1 MAALEAGMNPYFR
14 GAQFVIRLTAG
25 GLIMWSV
32 IEIGL
37 FVFARILHRTNAGGF
52 WSWCVMVVPL
62 LTGFVLLVK
71 SRSLA
76 RKLTEDF
83 DD

>member
-1 MAALEAGMNPYFR
+1 MNPYAR

-32 IEIGL
+32 IEIG
-37 FVFARILHRTNAGGF
+37 FYAFATILHRKYSGGF
-52 WSWCVMVVPL
+52 WSWFIMVVPL
-62 LTGFVLLVK
+62 LTGLILMVK